1 MTVNE
6 PYQNEGLAALASGV
20 VLSPFTRTRRLLAD
34 IEPGM
39 SPIDMTIG
47 EPREQMPGFI
57 VEKMEQSKALFAKYP
72 PIRGSDELRQSIATW
87 LGRRFNLGDTIDP
100 VREVHPLNGSREG
113 LFYAT
118 LPAVGRRSYP
128 ARPAVLLPNPYYAAY
143 IGAACTANAEPVYLD
158 ATPETGHLPDIE
170 ALERDEALLRR
181 TAAFFLC
188 TPANPQGAI
197 ASRAYILKAIELAR
211 RYNFML
217 FVDEC
222 YSEIYTRD
230 APIGALEIAAATPE
244 RFRNVLVFNSLSK
257 RSNLPGLRSG
267 FCAGDGDF
275 LEMLAEVRNVIAPQ
289 MPGPVQVAS
298 AAVWAEEQHVTV
310 IRQAYR
316 VKYDIC
322 DEVLGNRFG
331 YKRPAGGFFLW
342 LDMSQIGGGVD
353 ATVTLWKR
361 YGVKV
366 LPGAYLAQPG
376 RTGKNPGEAYIR
388 VALVHGPAETREA
401 LERIICVA
409 A

>member
-1 MTVNE
+1 MQ
-6 PYQNEGLAALASGV
+6 PYTNEGLAALAQGV

-34 IEPGM
+34 IQPGM
-39 SPIDMTIG
+39 SVLDMTIG

-57 VEKMEQSKALFAKYP
+57 VDKISAAEASFAKYP
-72 PIRGSDELRQSIATW
+72 PIRGSDELRQAIAGW
-87 LGRRFNLGDTIDP
+87 LGRRFNLGDNIDP
-100 VREVHPLNGSREG
+100 AREVHPTNGSREG
-113 LFYAT
+113 LFYAA
-118 LPAVGRRSYP
+118 LPAVGRRSFP

-143 IGAACTANAEPVYLD
+143 IGAAATANAEAVYLD
-158 ATPETGHLPDIE
+158 ATDATGHLPDLDAI
-170 ALERDEALLRR
+170 AADEDLLRR
-181 TAAFFLC
+181 TAAFYLC

-197 ASRAYILKAIELAR
+197 ADRAYLERAIALAR
-211 RYNFML
+211 AWDFML

-230 APIGALEIAAATPE
+230 APIGALEVASATPE
-244 RFRNVLVFNSLSK
+244 RFRNVIVFNSLSK

-275 LEMLAEVRNVIAPQ
+275 IETLAEVRNVIGCQ
-289 MPGPVQVAS
+289 MPGPVQHAS
-298 AAVWAEEQHVTV
+298 AAVWAEEQHVTA

-331 YKRPAGGFFLW
+331 YRRPAGGFFLW
-342 LDMSQIGGGVD
+342 LDMAQLGGGIE

-361 YGVKV
+361 CGVKV

-376 RTGKNPGEAYIR
+376 RTGKNPGENYIR
-388 VALVHGPAETREA
+388 VALVTGPAETRDA
-401 LERIICVA
+401 LQRIVSVSA
-409 A
+409 